1 MRWLAAIL
9 LLILLAGC
17 GGGRRAPQDLLT
29 LAIDVTPSSLDPRQG
44 SDESSRRVQQLLFN
58 GLVRYDERGEP
69 VPDLAESWEQPDPRR
84 YVFHL
89 RGGVRFHDGREFS
102 SQDVRYTIDSILKD
116 EVPSFRKG
124 DLAILEGM
132 ETPDP
137 STVIFHLKE
146 PFAPFLANLN
156 VGILPQGAG
165 KDVGSRPVGTGP
177 YRLLEF
183 RRDQDI
189 VLAAF
194 SEYFRGK
201 PPCPKIRLKIVP
213 EAVSRQQEILKGSV
227 DLVVNDLTPDQ
238 VESLRGEKGIEILS
252 GPSNSTQ
259 YLGFNLEDPI
269 LKDVRVRQAVAYALD
284 RKRII
289 QVLLHGLAREATGL
303 LPPDHW
309 AYEPHVRTYDHD
321 EAKAASLLDAAGRRD
336 PDGKGPLPRF
346 RLVYKTTTNDLAREQ
361 ASVFQ
366 EQLRRVGI
374 ELEIR
379 SFEWGT
385 FYDDIKAGRFQ
396 IFSLQWTQL
405 LDPDVYRLRFGS
417 EFLPPAGFN
426 RVRYRNAEV
435 DRLLLEGARASSR
448 EERRKSYSRIQEIL
462 AEDLPYINL
471 WHKSNVALVRTRVG
485 EFTLTPSADF
495 HVLERVRLQ

>member
-1 MRWLAAIL
+1 MRRWLAANL

-17 GGGRRAPQDLLT
+17 GGGRRSSQDLLT

-69 VPDLAESWEQPDPRR
+69 APDLAESWEQPDPLR
-84 YVFHL
+84 YIFHL
-89 RGGVRFHDGREFS
+89 RAGVRFHDGRSLS
-102 SQDVRYTIDSILKD
+102 SDDVRSTIESILKD

-124 DLAILEGM
+124 DLTILDRI

-137 STVIFHLKE
+137 LTVIFHLKE
-146 PFAPFLANLN
+146 PFAPFLANLGL
-156 VGILPQGAG
+156 GILPKGAG
-165 KDVGSRPVGTGP
+165 KDVSSRPVGTGP
-177 YRLLEF
+177 YRLQEF
-183 RRDQDI
+183 HRDQDI
-189 VLAAF
+189 LLTAF
-194 SEYFRGK
+194 QDYFRGK
-201 PPCPKIRLKIVP
+201 PPCPRIRLKIVP

-238 VESLRGEKGIEILS
+238 VESLRGTAGIDILS

-259 YLGFNLEDPI
+259 YLGFNLDDPI
-269 LKDVRVRQAVAYALD
+269 LKDVRVRQAVAHALD

-309 AYEPHVRTYDHD
+309 AYEPNVPTYPHD
-321 EAKAASLLDAAGRRD
+321 EAKAASLLDAAGFRD
-336 PDGKGPLPRF
+336 PDGAGPLPRF
-346 RLVYKTTTNDLAREQ
+346 RLIFKTTTAELAREQ

-366 EQLRRVGI
+366 EQLKRVGI
-374 ELEIR
+374 EMEIR

-417 EFLPPAGFN
+417 
-426 RVRYRNAEV
+426 
-435 DRLLLEGARASSR
+435 
-448 EERRKSYSRIQEIL
+448 Q
-462 AEDLPYINL
+462 
-471 WHKSNVALVRTRVG
+471 
-485 EFTLTPSADF
+485 
-495 HVLERVRLQ
+495 